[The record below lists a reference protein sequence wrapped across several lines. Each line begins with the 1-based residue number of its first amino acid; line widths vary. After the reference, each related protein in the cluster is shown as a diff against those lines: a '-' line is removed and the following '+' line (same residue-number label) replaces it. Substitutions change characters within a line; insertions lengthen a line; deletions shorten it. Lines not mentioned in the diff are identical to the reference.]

1 MSTVGKKSISSQK
14 ESRKK
19 EGLLMN
25 LHFHSK
31 NELSAPPGVRS
42 DRSNRVDSGES
53 IDQHT
58 RRVAANRPSLRQRIA
73 HAGERF
79 KTDLQPIWR
88 DQRIGAAIGVVV
100 VGVWGVAGSRW
111 TPRGPLTSAQAVW
124 SIVISLAV
132 GITCGVVTRSR
143 WSMLVAPAIFAAVFE
158 MTRIGTTGPTV
169 DRVHF
174 STYGILALVVGRGF
188 HALLSL
194 VPMALGASVGA
205 ASAKRLSGVRGAT
218 TDGNPVSRYAR
229 QGIAVATSAAMI
241 VLVAGLARPAST
253 AAIRGSNGKK
263 LPGSIA
269 ELRTVNINGH
279 GLAMMIRG
287 HSVKNPVLL
296 FLAGGPG
303 GSEMGAL
310 RNHLSKLE
318 ERFTVVTFDQRGTGK
333 SYPELDPASTLT
345 LNGAIDDV
353 TEVTNYLR
361 VRFKQEKIYLSG
373 QSWGSSLG
381 VLALQK
387 QPSAYRAFIGVGQM
401 VSQLATDRIFYK
413 DTVAWARRT
422 KKNGLASK
430 LLKIGPPPY
439 ANMLNYESTLSYEH
453 EMYPYDHT
461 KNSEGEGGFS
471 ENFIVNEY
479 ALIDQVHLL
488 GGFMDTFS
496 VLYPRIQNLDFRV
509 NAKRFSVPMYFVQ
522 GAHEAPGRSIPFKEW
537 FGMIEAP
544 NKKVVEFDTS
554 GHRPLFEQ
562 PDKFVEFM
570 NNTVLAET
578 QNK

>member
-1 MSTVGKKSISSQK
+1 
-14 ESRKK
+14 
-19 EGLLMN
+19 MN

-31 NELSAPPGVRS
+31 DEFPGS
-42 DRSNRVDSGES
+42 HRVDK
-53 IDQHT
+53 IDGRAVERNRGLEAQ
-58 RRVAANRPSLRQRIA
+58 RPSLRQQITEASTRI
-73 HAGERF
+73 
-79 KTDLQPIWR
+79 KSDLGPIWQN
-88 DQRIGAAIGVVV
+88 QRLGAAIGVVF
-100 VGVWGVAGSRW
+100 VGAWAASAGRW
-111 TPRGPLTSAQAVW
+111 TPRGPLTSAQAIW
-124 SIVISLAV
+124 SIAISLV
-132 GITCGVVTRSR
+132 IGIACGVVTRSR
-143 WSMLVAPAIFAAVFE
+143 WSMLAAPVIFAVVFE
-158 MTRIGTTGPTV
+158 LTRIGTTGPTV
-169 DRVHF
+169 DGIHF

-194 VPMALGASVGA
+194 VPMALGASSGA
-205 ASAKRLSGVRGAT
+205 AVAKRWSREG
-218 TDGNPVSRYAR
+218 DGGEISDANAVSRYAR
-229 QGIAVATSAAMI
+229 KGIAAMTSMAMLA
-241 VLVAGLARPAST
+241 LVVGLARPAHT
-253 AAIRGSNGKK
+253 PVIEGSNGKK

-269 ELRTVNINGH
+269 ELRTVKINGH
-279 GLAMMIRG
+279 DLAMMIRG

-318 ERFTVVTFDQRGTGK
+318 ESFTVVTFDQRGTGK
-333 SYPELDPASTLT
+333 SYPEFDPASTLT
-345 LNGAIDDV
+345 LNGAVDDTTGV
-353 TEVTNYLR
+353 ANYLR
-361 VRFKQEKIYLSG
+361 VRFQQEKIYLSG

-401 VSQLATDRIFYK
+401 VSQRETDRIFYE
-413 DTVAWARRT
+413 DTIAWARRT
-422 KKNGLASK
+422 NKDGLVSK

-439 ANMLNYESTLSYEH
+439 AKTLNYESALSYEH
-453 EMYPYDHT
+453 EMYPYDHS

-479 ALIDQVHLL
+479 TLIDQVHLL
-488 GGFMDTFS
+488 GAFMDTFS
-496 VLYPRIQNLDFRV
+496 VLYPRIQNLDFRI
-509 NAKRFSVPMYFVQ
+509 NAKRFPVPMYFVQ
-522 GAHEAPGRSIPFKEW
+522 GAHEAPGRSRPFQEW
-537 FGMIEAP
+537 FEMIEAP
-544 NKKVVEFDTS
+544 SKKLVEFDTS